1 MITKKT
7 IVFLHGYLSN
17 KESFNLNINYLKKYF
32 NCFAFDL
39 TGFGEGKNMDY
50 PYSLDDYIKE
60 VKEKLKEN
68 NIKKPHIIA
77 HSFGARIALKLA
89 SQNKNFFDK
98 MVITGGAGLKPKKT
112 LKKVIKRWLFKFLKI
127 FLPKERLKGFYSKD
141 YNSLSPVM
149 QKSFVKIV
157 NEHLD
162 GRLSKIENK
171 TLLIYGSLDKETP
184 LYMAKR
190 FNKNIKNSSL
200 FVIKGAGHFCFVE
213 KPDLFNFTVKEFLLK
228 K

>member
-1 MITKKT
+1 
-7 IVFLHGYLSN
+7 
-17 KESFNLNINYLKKYF
+17 
-32 NCFAFDL
+32 
-39 TGFGEGKNMDY
+39 MDY

-89 SQNKNFFDK
+89 FFDK